1 MHAEE
6 CCLDTDVNLGFAFLS
21 LSLLLMSSAEH
32 THADFI
38 QCAFFSMGNSLL
50 SECLQ
55 TKTCQQENNG
65 L

>member
-6 CCLDTDVNLGFAFLS
+6 CCLDTDENLGFALS
-21 LSLLLMSSAEH
+21 LFFMSSAEH
-32 THADFI
+32 THADFT